1 MEIDELKKQL
11 SERTKQ
17 LEEASI
23 SILERNEEVARLR
36 DEIKKHLNTI
46 DQLELKI
53 KDMERLL
60 EEARANGAAGEDQ
73 LRDEIKKLLAEIE

>member
-1 MEIDELKKQL
+1 M
-11 SERTKQ
+11 
-17 LEEASI
+17 EEASN

-53 KDMERLL
+53 KDMERQL
-60 EEARANGAAGEDQ
+60 EDARANGAAGEDQ
-73 LRDEIKKLLAEIE
+73 LRAEIKKLLAEIEQLKTKHKKEF